1 MKKYRLLIVIALA
14 VILVMACNLPDAIIN
29 SIQYSSAEEGEAGS
43 KEEMPGEN
51 ILSPGIIVTEA
62 PGACLAGTWEVTGI
76 HEYVLAAIP
85 QEMAEEYGLE
95 YKGTNGSAYF
105 ILTPDGEV
113 IMQADGL
120 EIVLEAQASIF
131 TVPVTASIDGE
142 AVGRYTANGGVLT
155 TTGMDT
161 SALSASAQAM
171 GQELANASQIIRA
184 IPLLQPPANSAE
196 YTCEGDTLRLRVG
209 AYPASIPP
217 LEFVRTD

>member
-1 MKKYRLLIVIALA
+1 MKKYRLLIAIALA
-14 VILVMACNLPDAIIN
+14 VVLVMACNLPDAIIN
-29 SIQYSSAEEGEAGS
+29 SIQYSSAKEGDAVS

-51 ILSPGIIVTEA
+51 ILSPAGIVTEA

-85 QEMAEEYGLE
+85 QEMAEEYNLE
-95 YKGTNGSAYF
+95 YKGTNGSVYF
-105 ILTPDGEV
+105 ILTPDGQAV
-113 IMQADGL
+113 MQADEL

-131 TVPVTASIDGE
+131 TVPVTASLDGV

-155 TTGMDT
+155 TTGMET
-161 SALSASAQAM
+161 SGLSASAQAM

-217 LEFVRTD
+217 LVFKRK